1 MRTIS
6 RLGCAL
12 LLTAFLSAVGAAQ
25 QSDAPFENSWY
36 WGAGF
41 GRISFPTYF
50 HRVTA
55 PMIGADWM
63 ITRTRWALD
72 VYGSQAYF
80 SDSSTVADPN
90 SPSKLRKASMTG
102 LRRVGFT
109 GMVFLPTMP
118 KYTWFRPYAGIGFS
132 FNFVNHAAPID
143 SVFSSAA
150 ARDSVQQRVNDARTL
165 TKATFSAGFLVT
177 WRRFAPYVQ
186 YTMMPTKGSGDWLIN
201 GDGSTTFWEAGLR
214 YNFGS
219 AIDKMR

>member
-12 LLTAFLSAVGAAQ
+12 LLTASLSAVGAAQ

-36 WGAGF
+36 WGVGG

-50 HRVTA
+50 HRIDA
-55 PMIGADWM
+55 PMISADWM
-63 ITRTRWALD
+63 ITRSRWALD

-90 SPSKLRKASMTG
+90 SSGLRKASMTD

-109 GMVFLPTMP
+109 GMVFLPNW
-118 KYTWFRPYAGIGFS
+118 TWFRPYAGVGYS
-132 FNFVNHAAPID
+132 FNFVNKAAPIG
-143 SVFSSAA
+143 SFFTSAA
-150 ARDSVQQRVNDARTL
+150 ARDSAQQRVNDARAM
-165 TKATFSAGFLVT
+165 TKATFSAGFLLT
-177 WRRFAPYVQ
+177 YHRFAPYAQ
-186 YTMMPTKGSGDWLIN
+186 FTMMPTKGTTDWLIN
-201 GDGSTTFWEAGLR
+201 GNGSTTFWEAGLR

-219 AIDKMR
+219 AIDKIR